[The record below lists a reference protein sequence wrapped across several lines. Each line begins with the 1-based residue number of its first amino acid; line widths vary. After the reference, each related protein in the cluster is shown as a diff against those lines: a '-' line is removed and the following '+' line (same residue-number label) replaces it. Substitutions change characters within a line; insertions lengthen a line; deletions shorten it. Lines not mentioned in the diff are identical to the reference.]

1 MSQDLPDPDIAARRA
16 AGSLRVRMLLSAALV
31 LLLFL
36 GIMGLVLD
44 NAFRLSAEESV
55 SERLLLH
62 VYALIAASDEDAAAD
77 GAAIYLPE
85 ALQEPHFNSP
95 GSGLFGLVYSAA
107 GEEIWR
113 SRSALDVQLADPAR
127 GELFASAEP
136 GVARFGQ
143 LPATPDSEPLFFM
156 AYPVIWQGESAESRY
171 IYVVLEALT
180 PYRQE
185 INAFRNN
192 LWGWLIAGVIVLV
205 AVQAAIMRWGLQPL
219 VKLEGDLKAIETG
232 EKDYL
237 AGGYPREIAG
247 VTRNL
252 NLLLADERRQRE
264 RYRNTLADLAHSL
277 KTPLSILKNEAARP
291 ELDASTGAAL
301 NEQVDRMND
310 IVGYQLERAV
320 ASSSAL
326 YRASVPVAPVVDK
339 LVTALARVYQD
350 KGVVIDADIK
360 VENFAGDE
368 RDLYELLGNL
378 LDNACKYGGGRVVLA
393 LRDGAE
399 RLLIQVDDDGPG
411 IAEVDHEQVLRR
423 GARLDTRESGQG
435 IGLAVVA
442 EIVDRYD
449 GKIVIRQA
457 ALGGASL
464 QVTL

>member
-1 MSQDLPDPDIAARRA
+1 MSQDSPDADIFSRRA

-62 VYALIAASDEDAAAD
+62 IYALIAASDEDD
-77 GAAIYLPE
+77 GAPDAAIYLPE
-85 ALQEPHFNSP
+85 ELQEPHFNSP
-95 GSGLFGLVYSAA
+95 GSGLFGLVFSAA

-113 SRSALDVQLADPAR
+113 SRSAFDVQLDDAAR
-127 GELFASAEP
+127 NALLASVEP

-143 LPATPDSEPLFFM
+143 LLATAGSESLFYM

-180 PYRQE
+180 PYQQE

-291 ELDASTGAAL
+291 DLDDSTTAAL

-326 YRASVPVAPVVDK
+326 YRASVPVAPVVEK
-339 LVTALARVYQD
+339 LVTALVRVYQD
-350 KGVVIDADIK
+350 KGVVIDPDIQA
-360 VENFAGDE
+360 ENFAGDE

-378 LDNACKYGGGRVVLA
+378 LDNACKYGGGRVELT
-393 LRDGAE
+393 LREGAE
-399 RLLIQVDDDGPG
+399 RLLIQVDDNGPG
-411 IAEVDHEQVLRR
+411 IAETDHAQVLRR
-423 GARLDTRESGQG
+423 GARLDTQEAGQG

-449 GKIVIRQA
+449 GKIAIKQA
-457 ALGGASL
+457 RLGGASL

>member
-16 AGSLRVRMLLSAALV
+16 AGSLRVRMLLSAGLV

-85 ALQEPHFNSP
+85 TLQEPHFNSP

-127 GELFASAEP
+127 RELFASTEP

-143 LPATPDSEPLFFM
+143 LPATPDFEPLFFM

-291 ELDASTGAAL
+291 ELDASTSAAL

-350 KGVVIDADIK
+350 KGVVIDADIQA
-360 VENFAGDE
+360 ENFAGDE

-378 LDNACKYGGGRVVLA
+378 LDNACKYGGGRVGLA
-393 LRDGAE
+393 LRDRAE

-411 IAEVDHEQVLRR
+411 IAETNHEQVLRR

-449 GKIVIRQA
+449 GKIAIRQA

-464 QVTL
+464 QVVL

>member
-1 MSQDLPDPDIAARRA
+1 
-16 AGSLRVRMLLSAALV
+16 
-31 LLLFL
+31 
-36 GIMGLVLD
+36 
-44 NAFRLSAEESV
+44 
-55 SERLLLH
+55 
-62 VYALIAASDEDAAAD
+62 
-77 GAAIYLPE
+77 
-85 ALQEPHFNSP
+85 
-95 GSGLFGLVYSAA
+95 
-107 GEEIWR
+107 
-113 SRSALDVQLADPAR
+113 
-127 GELFASAEP
+127 
-136 GVARFGQ
+136 
-143 LPATPDSEPLFFM
+143 
-156 AYPVIWQGESAESRY
+156 
-171 IYVVLEALT
+171 
-180 PYRQE
+180 QE

-350 KGVVIDADIK
+350 KGVVIDADIQAEK
-360 VENFAGDE
+360 FAGDE

-399 RLLIQVDDDGPG
+399 RLLIQVDDDGTG
-411 IAEVDHEQVLRR
+411 IAETDHEQVLRR

-449 GKIVIRQA
+449 GKIAIRQA

-464 QVTL
+464 QVVL

>member
-95 GSGLFGLVYSAA
+95 GSGLFGLVFSAA

-411 IAEVDHEQVLRR
+411 IAEVDQEQVLRR

-449 GKIVIRQA
+449 GKIAIRQA

>member
-411 IAEVDHEQVLRR
+411 IAETDHEQVLRR

>member
-16 AGSLRVRMLLSAALV
+16 AGSLRVRMLLSAGLV

-85 ALQEPHFNSP
+85 TLQEPHFNSP

-127 GELFASAEP
+127 RELFASTEP

-143 LPATPDSEPLFFM
+143 LPATPDFEPLFFM

-291 ELDASTGAAL
+291 ELDESTGAAL

-350 KGVVIDADIK
+350 KGVVIDADIQAEK
-360 VENFAGDE
+360 FAGDE

-378 LDNACKYGGGRVVLA
+378 LDNACKYGGGRVGLA
-393 LRDGAE
+393 LRDRAE

-411 IAEVDHEQVLRR
+411 IAETNHEQVLRR

-449 GKIVIRQA
+449 GKIAIRQA

-464 QVTL
+464 QVVL

>member
-1 MSQDLPDPDIAARRA
+1 
-16 AGSLRVRMLLSAALV
+16 MLLSAALV

-62 VYALIAASDEDAAAD
+62 IYALIAASDEDVGAQD
-77 GAAIYLPE
+77 AAIYLPE
-85 ALQEPHFNSP
+85 ELQEPHFNSP
-95 GSGLFGLVYSAA
+95 GSGLFGLVFSAA

-113 SRSALDVQLADPAR
+113 SRSAFDVQLDDTAR
-127 GELFASAEP
+127 NALLASVEP

-143 LPATPDSEPLFFM
+143 LPATAGSESLFYM
-156 AYPVIWQGESAESRY
+156 AYPVIWQGESVESRY

-180 PYRQE
+180 PYQQE

-291 ELDASTGAAL
+291 DFDDSTTAAL

-339 LVTALARVYQD
+339 LVTALVRVYQD
-350 KGVVIDADIK
+350 KGVVIEPDIQA
-360 VENFAGDE
+360 ESFAGDE

-378 LDNACKYGGGRVVLA
+378 LDNACKYGGGRVELT
-393 LRDGAE
+393 LREGGE
-399 RLLIQVDDDGPG
+399 RLLIEVNDNGPG
-411 IAEVDHEQVLRR
+411 IAETDHEQVLRR
-423 GARLDTRESGQG
+423 GARLDTREAGQG

-449 GKIVIRQA
+449 GKIAIKQA
-457 ALGGASL
+457 RLGGASL

>member
-95 GSGLFGLVYSAA
+95 GSGLFGLVFSAA

-127 GELFASAEP
+127 GELFARAEP

-291 ELDASTGAAL
+291 ELDASTSAAL

-360 VENFAGDE
+360 AENFAGDE

-411 IAEVDHEQVLRR
+411 IAEADHEQVLRR

>member
-16 AGSLRVRMLLSAALV
+16 AGSLRVRMLLSAGLV

-85 ALQEPHFNSP
+85 TLQEPHFNSP

-127 GELFASAEP
+127 RELFASTEP

-143 LPATPDSEPLFFM
+143 LPATPDFEPLFFM
-156 AYPVIWQGESAESRY
+156 AYPVIWQGDSAESRY

-291 ELDASTGAAL
+291 ELDESTGAAL

-350 KGVVIDADIK
+350 KGVVIDADIQA
-360 VENFAGDE
+360 ENFAGDE

-378 LDNACKYGGGRVVLA
+378 LDNACKYGGGRVGLA
-393 LRDGAE
+393 LRDRAE

-411 IAEVDHEQVLRR
+411 IAETNHEQVLRR

-449 GKIVIRQA
+449 GKIAIRQA

-464 QVTL
+464 QVVL

>member
-95 GSGLFGLVYSAA
+95 GSGLFGLVFSAA

-127 GELFASAEP
+127 GELFARAEP

-350 KGVVIDADIK
+350 KGVVIDADIQA
-360 VENFAGDE
+360 ENFAGDE

-378 LDNACKYGGGRVVLA
+378 LDNACKYGGGRVLLA

-411 IAEVDHEQVLRR
+411 IVETDHERVLRR

-449 GKIVIRQA
+449 GKIAIRQA

-464 QVTL
+464 QVVL

>member
-16 AGSLRVRMLLSAALV
+16 AGSLRVRMLLSAGLV

-85 ALQEPHFNSP
+85 TLQEPHFNSP

-127 GELFASAEP
+127 RELFASTEP

-143 LPATPDSEPLFFM
+143 LPATPDFEPLFFM

-291 ELDASTGAAL
+291 ELDESTGAAL

-350 KGVVIDADIK
+350 KGVVIDADIQA
-360 VENFAGDE
+360 ENFAGDE

-378 LDNACKYGGGRVVLA
+378 LDNACKYGGGRVGLA
-393 LRDGAE
+393 LRDRAE

-411 IAEVDHEQVLRR
+411 IAETDHEQVLRR

-449 GKIVIRQA
+449 GKIAIRQA

-464 QVTL
+464 QVVL

>member
-16 AGSLRVRMLLSAALV
+16 AGSLRVRMLLSAGLV

-85 ALQEPHFNSP
+85 TLQEPHFNSP

-127 GELFASAEP
+127 RELFASTEP

-143 LPATPDSEPLFFM
+143 LPATPDFEPLFFM

-350 KGVVIDADIK
+350 KGVVIDADIQA
-360 VENFAGDE
+360 ENFAGDE

-378 LDNACKYGGGRVVLA
+378 LDNACKYGGGRVGLA
-393 LRDGAE
+393 LRDRAE

-411 IAEVDHEQVLRR
+411 IAETNHEQVLRR

-449 GKIVIRQA
+449 GKIAIRQA

-464 QVTL
+464 QVVL

>member
-16 AGSLRVRMLLSAALV
+16 AGSLRVRMLLSAGLV

-85 ALQEPHFNSP
+85 TLQEPHFNSP

-107 GEEIWR
+107 SEEIWR

-127 GELFASAEP
+127 GELFARAEP

-143 LPATPDSEPLFFM
+143 LPATPDFEPLFFM

-291 ELDASTGAAL
+291 ELDESTGAAL

-350 KGVVIDADIK
+350 KGVVIDADIQA
-360 VENFAGDE
+360 ENFAGDE

-378 LDNACKYGGGRVVLA
+378 LDNACKYGGGRVGLA
-393 LRDGAE
+393 LRDRAE

-411 IAEVDHEQVLRR
+411 IAETNHEQVLRR

-449 GKIVIRQA
+449 GKIAIRQA

-464 QVTL
+464 QVVL

>member
-16 AGSLRVRMLLSAALV
+16 AGSLRVRMLLSAGLV

-85 ALQEPHFNSP
+85 TLQEPHFNSP

-127 GELFASAEP
+127 RELFASTEP

-143 LPATPDSEPLFFM
+143 LPATPDFEPLFFM

-291 ELDASTGAAL
+291 ELDESTGAAL

-350 KGVVIDADIK
+350 KGVVIDADIQA
-360 VENFAGDE
+360 ENFAGDE

-378 LDNACKYGGGRVVLA
+378 LDNACKYGGGRVGLA
-393 LRDGAE
+393 LRDRAE

-411 IAEVDHEQVLRR
+411 IAETNHEQVLRR

-449 GKIVIRQA
+449 GKIAIRQA

-464 QVTL
+464 QVVL